1 MTVAEYVK
9 KFSELSSYA
18 PDLIAQESSKAMK
31 FETAQR
37 SLLCN
42 GDKSMK
48 VAQANALIEQN
59 IFFHKRC

>member
-1 MTVAEYVK
+1 LLQFIQRFGEGWLAQVK
-9 KFSELSSYA
+9 GLSRA
-18 PDLIAQESSKAMK
+18 
-31 FETAQR
+31 AQR